1 MSGTLLGLDLGEK
14 RIGVAFVPAGTTIA
28 FPVKTIEVRGRE
40 QVLAQIQKLIL
51 EHKAEKVVV
60 GLPKTLKGEMG
71 IAAQKRV
78 QEVEWYQS
86 RISVPM
92 VMWDERLSTKEVE
105 RMLIG
110 ADVSRERRKE
120 VIDQLAAQ
128 RILQNY
134 LDSTIA
140 NS

>member
-1 MSGTLLGLDLGEK
+1 
-14 RIGVAFVPAGTTIA
+14 
-28 FPVKTIEVRGRE
+28 
-40 QVLAQIQKLIL
+40 
-51 EHKAEKVVV
+51 
-60 GLPKTLKGEMG
+60 MG

-86 RISVPM
+86 RLAVPV
-92 VMWDERLSTKEVE
+92 VMWDERLSSKEVE
-105 RMLIG
+105 RMLIS
-110 ADVSRERRKE
+110 ADVSRERRRE

>member
-1 MSGTLLGLDLGEK
+1 
-14 RIGVAFVPAGTTIA
+14 VPAGTTIA

-110 ADVSRERRKE
+110 ADVRRERRKE

-134 LDSTIA
+134 VDSTIA

>member
-1 MSGTLLGLDLGEK
+1 LEL
-14 RIGVAFVPAGTTIA
+14 
-28 FPVKTIEVRGRE
+28 
-40 QVLAQIQKLIL
+40 IQ
-51 EHKAEKVVV
+51 EHKAEKGVV

-86 RISVPM
+86 RIPVPM
-92 VMWDERLSTKEVE
+92 VMWDERLSSKEVE
-105 RMLIG
+105 RMLIS
-110 ADVSRERRKE
+110 ADVRREKRKE

>member
-1 MSGTLLGLDLGEK
+1 MSGALLGLDLGEK
-14 RIGVAFVPAGTTIA
+14 RIGVAFVPAGTTMA
-28 FPVKTIEVRGRE
+28 FPVKTIEVKGRE
-40 QVLAQIQKLIL
+40 QVLIQIQKLIL

-86 RISVPM
+86 RVSVPM

-110 ADVSRERRKE
+110 ADMSRERRKE

>member
-1 MSGTLLGLDLGEK
+1 MRGALLGLDLGEK

-28 FPVKTIEVRGRE
+28 FPVKTIEVKGRE

-60 GLPKTLKGEMG
+60 GLPVTLKGEMG
-71 IAAQKRV
+71 IAAQKRAR
-78 QEVEWYQS
+78 EVEWYQA
-86 RISVPM
+86 RLAVPV
-92 VMWDERLSTKEVE
+92 VMWDERLSSKEVE
-105 RMLIG
+105 RMLIS
-110 ADVSRERRKE
+110 ADVRRERRRE